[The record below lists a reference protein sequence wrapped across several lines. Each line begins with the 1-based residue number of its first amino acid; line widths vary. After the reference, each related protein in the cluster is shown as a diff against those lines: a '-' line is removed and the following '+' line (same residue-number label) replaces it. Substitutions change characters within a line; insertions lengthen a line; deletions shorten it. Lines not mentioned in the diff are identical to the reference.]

1 MLFVEG
7 LLLEGLLV
15 KDLAKVVHVHVAA
28 VAQLPLAIDHG
39 VKLHFQPHAI

>member
-1 MLFVEG
+1 MELIEALLVEG
-7 LLLEGLLV
+7 LV